1 MTDPSTDLRRHL
13 SGTYL
18 RAGGASRCLFLA
30 AADAWEQACG
40 HQRSCSRP
48 PVGGERTSPVGVG
61 SRARHI
67 HREGRL
73 LSWRLWHCSLRSRH
87 GGGSGGGFRDGGT
100 PGVELGLKL
109 VQARERKCR
118 VAVSGSL

>member
-1 MTDPSTDLRRHL
+1 
-13 SGTYL
+13 
-18 RAGGASRCLFLA
+18 
-30 AADAWEQACG
+30 
-40 HQRSCSRP
+40 
-48 PVGGERTSPVGVG
+48 VG

-87 GGGSGGGFRDGGT
+87 GGGSGGFRDGGT

-118 VAVSGSL
+118 VAVSGSYSRGTDDLLHFDGVVRFGGGECDGGR